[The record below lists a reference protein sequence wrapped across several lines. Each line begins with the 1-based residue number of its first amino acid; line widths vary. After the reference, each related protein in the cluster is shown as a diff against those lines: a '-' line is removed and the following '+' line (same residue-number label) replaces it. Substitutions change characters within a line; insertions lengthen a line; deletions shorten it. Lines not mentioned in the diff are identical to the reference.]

1 VNGLTA
7 WLGVVPEPAAV
18 SVPVTVTEV
27 QPGALIVIVAAPVPE
42 VLAATYTGCGRFQ
55 LLDDSVIE
63 APLEIER
70 PLLPEVTATVT
81 GMLAVGDSFS
91 ETPNTSVFPCATLKV
106 EGFACRVS
114 PEPQD
119 PVGVG
124 VGVGVGLGDAL
135 GDGLGDGEDDGVGV
149 GDGEGEDASVTE
161 QLIDVGAV
169 LVPV

>member
-1 VNGLTA
+1 M
-7 WLGVVPEPAAV
+7 
-18 SVPVTVTEV
+18 
-27 QPGALIVIVAAPVPE
+27 
-42 VLAATYTGCGRFQ
+42 YTGCGRFQ
-55 LLDDSVIE
+55 LLDDSVIDE
-63 APLEIER
+63 PLETDR
-70 PLLPEVTATVT
+70 PLLPEVSATVT

-124 VGVGVGLGDAL
+124 VGVGDGEGDGDEL
-135 GDGLGDGEDDGVGV
+135 GDGLGDDEGEEEGE
-149 GDGEGEDASVTE
+149 GDGEEPPASVTE